1 MPPRIFPPN
10 PNFRS
15 SSEEEVFKAVLESL
29 GDRDA
34 VFCNLEISTHD
45 RGEIEIDLV
54 ILSEELGC
62 MIVETKGGHITFDG
76 ESWVQSDSKGS
87 RKIDPAQQA
96 RKNMFSLKDY
106 IRNRWSQGNLKAD
119 WIVAFPGNR
128 IPDVNDKN
136 LPRYKIVDKHDLPN
150 IMSNIR
156 SNMNAL
162 VSAVP
167 SSTMWVD
174 AVISHLTSLTAS
186 DADRESVLGG
196 TLDYIKTLTH
206 ERGQLLSQI
215 SGNDRY
221 YVHGPAGSGKTWL
234 AFEQAKR
241 WSREGLKVGIVAFN
255 RGITTYMQNKVLEL
269 EGSNRPSWVGTFH
282 SFANYMGS
290 TAGSA
295 GNYDEDNDIYAASL
309 ISSAEQLEDDKKFDA
324 FVVDEAQDFM
334 ASWWKALNLSLKEP
348 GKGKMALFGDDQQKI
363 FGTRK
368 GPEGFFARFSLN
380 DNIRNSRQIGEL
392 ASGFTTRGITIRGPN
407 SFPIEYVEC
416 HESEVVTRADDVV
429 ERLTDKEIWQP
440 GEIALLTTKERHPV
454 HAAYST
460 KQRDAYWQEFWTG
473 DSVFY
478 GTVGGFKGLERP
490 VVVLAINGFHNSE
503 DFDDFIY
510 VGLTRAR
517 DKLIVIGTSEV
528 CQSIREKQFV
538 KKIMDNEK

>member
-15 SSEEEVFKAVLESL
+15 SAEENVFKAAVSGLSE
-29 GDRDA
+29 RDV
-34 VFCNLEISTHD
+34 VFCNLELSTHD

-54 ILSEELGC
+54 ILIADRGC
-62 MIVETKGGHITFDG
+62 MIVETKGGHITYDG
-76 ESWVQSDSKGS
+76 ENWVQSDAKGS
-87 RKIDPAQQA
+87 RNIDPAQQA
-96 RKNMFSLKDY
+96 RKNMFSFKDY
-106 IRNRWSQGNLKAD
+106 IRNRWSQGNLKTD

-136 LPRYKIVDKHDLPN
+136 LPRSKIVDKQDLAN
-150 IMSNIR
+150 IMSTIK
-156 SNMNAL
+156 SNLDSQIAP
-162 VSAVP
+162 AP
-167 SSTMWVD
+167 SSALWVD
-174 AVISHLTSLTAS
+174 AAVSHLTSLAAS
-186 DADRESVLGG
+186 DADRDSVLGG

-206 ERGQLLSQI
+206 ERAQLLAQI
-215 SGNDRY
+215 SENDRY
-221 YVHGPAGSGKTWL
+221 YLRGPAGSGKTWI

-241 WSREGLKVGIVAFN
+241 WSKEGLKVGIVAFN

-269 EGSNRPSWVGTFH
+269 EEADRPAWVGTFH
-282 SFANYMGS
+282 NFANYLGS
-290 TAGSA
+290 TAGSP
-295 GNYDEDNDIYAASL
+295 GNYDEENDVYAAPL
-309 ISSAEQLEDDKKFDA
+309 IAAAEKLETESKFDA

-334 ASWWKALNLSLKEP
+334 ASWWKALDLSLKEP

-363 FGTRK
+363 FGLRK
-368 GPEGFFARFSLN
+368 GPEGFFARISLD

-407 SFPIEYVEC
+407 SFAIEFIEC
-416 HESEVVTRADDVV
+416 EESEVISKADDAV

-454 HAAYST
+454 HAAFTT
-460 KQRDAYWQEFWTG
+460 KQRDVYWQEFWTG
-473 DSVFY
+473 ESVFY

-503 DFDDFIY
+503 DFEDFLY

-517 DKLIVIGTSEV
+517 DKLIVVGSKEV
-528 CQSIREKQFV
+528 CETIENRTIQ
-538 KKIMDNEK
+538 